1 MGNIDFCFFFQGI
14 CDIHSCVDLTPGNNY
29 GHMVNFNPN
38 AFGAY
43 CGEGKMC
50 MAGNCKVM
58 ADSHLPASA
67 LTVVAGGWSAWGSF
81 TSKLYFG
88 ESKMCMMGNC
98 KAMADSHLPASA
110 LTGVAGGWSAWGS
123 FTSK

>member
-1 MGNIDFCFFFQGI
+1 MAYLGPQCLSKRLLKHFNRRQNQTTFVVGNIDFCFFFQGI

-81 TSKLYFG
+81 TSK
-88 ESKMCMMGNC
+88 
-98 KAMADSHLPASA
+98 
-110 LTGVAGGWSAWGS
+110 
-123 FTSK
+123 